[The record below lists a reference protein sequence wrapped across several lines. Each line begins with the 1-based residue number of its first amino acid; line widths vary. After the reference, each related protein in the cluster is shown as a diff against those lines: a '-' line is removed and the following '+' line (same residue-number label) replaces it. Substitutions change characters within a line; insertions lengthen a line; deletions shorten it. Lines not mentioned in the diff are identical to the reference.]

1 MSEIISCCVCE
12 KQCRKRIAIK
22 KKHDIKAKIKYV
34 CSVDCAV
41 KLIQSR
47 QWYKFQLSGTTDQET
62 DTILNRI
69 NNS

>member
-1 MSEIISCCVCE
+1 MSEIISCNICE

-34 CSVDCAV
+34 CSADCAV
-41 KLIQSR
+41 KLIKTR
-47 QWYKFQLSGTTDQET
+47 QWYNFQLLGTTDNET
-62 DTILNRI
+62 DSILNRI